1 MITTIPSSTPE
12 NVRKG
17 ANHMAKGDITE
28 TLAARVKI
36 QLTIAEWETIRA
48 AVNNGASIQ
57 VDARREVLL
66 GYHYALP

>member
-1 MITTIPSSTPE
+1 
-12 NVRKG
+12 
-17 ANHMAKGDITE
+17 MAEGDITE